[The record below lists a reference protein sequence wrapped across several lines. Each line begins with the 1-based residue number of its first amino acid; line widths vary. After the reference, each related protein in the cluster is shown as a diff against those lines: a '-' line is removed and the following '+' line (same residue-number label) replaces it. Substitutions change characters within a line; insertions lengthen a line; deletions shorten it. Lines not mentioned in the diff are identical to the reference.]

1 MAGNVFDHMG
11 DENREFS
18 KPPASNQGNEGT
30 FKVQFGTES
39 VDVVYRAGLTVRD
52 SFIMNADFL
61 GFDADRILTYR
72 DNNNNLLDG
81 HETPQVGN
89 HYMASIT
96 HDEKG

>member
-1 MAGNVFDHMG
+1 MAGNNIFDNMG
-11 DENREFS
+11 DDNREFATPNNRRS
-18 KPPASNQGNEGT
+18 EGT

-39 VDVVYRAGLTVRD
+39 VDVVCRPGLTVRD

-61 GFDADRILTYR
+61 GFDPDRILTYR

-81 HETPQVGN
+81 HEEAQVGVT
-89 HYMASIT
+89 YMASIT